1 MCVDIL
7 RVAGFNKSKLPYM
20 CLINF
25 FKIKMRQDINKV
37 QIKIENNCNPILNQV
52 NEMLNRGL

>member
-1 MCVDIL
+1 
-7 RVAGFNKSKLPYM
+7 
-20 CLINF
+20 
-25 FKIKMRQDINKV
+25 MRQDINKV